1 MTAASAYSA
10 LSKIV
15 NRSKTF
21 IIFCL
26 VGVVSAVVDLS
37 VLYILNNIF
46 VETLII
52 SVTLAFIA
60 GLVANYILHT
70 NITFRTKVST
80 INAIK
85 FSIVVVL
92 NYFLTLAV
100 IKFCVDFASFGVIL
114 SKVISLPI
122 VAVSGFVLS
131 KYWVYK

>member
-1 MTAASAYSA
+1 MIKAYRA
-10 LSKIV
+10 LSKIL

-37 VLYILNNIF
+37 VLYILNNII

-60 GLVANYILHT
+60 GLAANYILHT
-70 NITFRTKVST
+70 NITNATK
-80 INAIK
+80 
-85 FSIVVVL
+85 FLFVVAF
-92 NYFLTLAV
+92 NYLLTLAV
-100 IKFCVDFASFGVIL
+100 IKFGVDFASFGVIV
-114 SKVISLPI
+114 SKIISLPI
-122 VAVSGFVLS
+122 VAISGFILS